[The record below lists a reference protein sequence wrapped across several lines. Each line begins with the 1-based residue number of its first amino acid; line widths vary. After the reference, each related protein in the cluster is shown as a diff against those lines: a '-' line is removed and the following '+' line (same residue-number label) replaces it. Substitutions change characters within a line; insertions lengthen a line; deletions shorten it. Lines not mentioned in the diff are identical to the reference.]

1 MRLFHSGMVR
11 QHAKVAVSPTCQH
24 QRGNPVNHDQRGQ
37 DQWPDPPTTGELSW
51 HRPGGVMCGTAQTLS
66 SKLAY
71 FPQNLR
77 RLFGP
82 GCIQQRSRGDLRVPR
97 S

>member
-37 DQWPDPPTTGELSW
+37 DQWPDPPTTGVLSW
-51 HRPGGVMCGTAQTLS
+51 HRPGGGRYVWYRTDVVRQARIFSAESAPTLWTRMHPTALE
-66 SKLAY
+66 
-71 FPQNLR
+71 
-77 RLFGP
+77 G
-82 GCIQQRSRGDLRVPR
+82 
-97 S
+97 